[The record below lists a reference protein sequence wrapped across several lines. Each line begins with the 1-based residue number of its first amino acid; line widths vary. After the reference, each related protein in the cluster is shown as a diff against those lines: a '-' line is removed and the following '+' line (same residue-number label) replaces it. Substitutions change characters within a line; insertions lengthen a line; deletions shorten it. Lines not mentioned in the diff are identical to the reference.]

1 MCVFCFLFFIVS
13 LVHLGQ
19 LAVSGETGSAPRG
32 KTQRSR
38 VAPQTL
44 TIPKTE
50 SKPYTLVN
58 NRGSPKSKHQEFKF
72 PPPPIHKP
80 SEGISSLLNVINIIN
95 SLIIQ
100 GFPVC
105 CVNGHMYTTQGGCYN
120 YFAFFNLF

>member
-1 MCVFCFLFFIVS
+1 MFIALFVFCFLFFIVS

-19 LAVSGETGSAPRG
+19 LAVLGETGSDPRG

-58 NRGSPKSKHQEFKF
+58 SRGSPKPKQQEFKF
-72 PPPPIHKP
+72 PPLPPPIHTP
-80 SEGISSLLNVINIIN
+80 SEGISSLFNII
-95 SLIIQ
+95 IIT
-100 GFPVC
+100 
-105 CVNGHMYTTQGGCYN
+105 NR
-120 YFAFFNLF
+120 

>member
-1 MCVFCFLFFIVS
+1 MFIALFVFCFLFFIVS

-19 LAVSGETGSAPRG
+19 LAVSGETGSSPRG

-58 NRGSPKSKHQEFKF
+58 TRGSPKPKQQEFKF
-72 PPPPIHKP
+72 PPPPPPIHKP
-80 SEGISSLLNVINIIN
+80 SEGISSFLNVINIIN
-95 SLIIQ
+95 S
-100 GFPVC
+100 
-105 CVNGHMYTTQGGCYN
+105 
-120 YFAFFNLF
+120 